1 MIKRFESPFG
11 EVEARP
17 MMEAEAEAEVARSE
31 AGGKPRRAFSSKAR
45 QILSR
50 EPRRS
55 GF

>member
-17 MMEAEAEAEVARSE
+17 MMEAEAEVARSE